1 MEGED
6 AEDVVAA
13 GGAEGVQVPV
23 VGQAGGQEV
32 QLRRAEEGLDAL
44 GGYSVD
50 CSRFFN
56 SRTPELETQRL
67 FAQ

>member
-13 GGAEGVQVPV
+13 GGAEGVQVPI

-32 QLRRAEEGLDAL
+32 QLRRAEERLDAL
-44 GGYSVD
+44 GCDSVA
-50 CSRFFN
+50 S
-56 SRTPELETQRL
+56 
-67 FAQ
+67 